1 MRCLVTGASG
11 FVGSHLARKLVS
23 SGNDVLA
30 VVRASSNLWRIEDV
44 KHRIA
49 LEYADLSQVRDIRE
63 KICSFQPSVVFHL
76 AWKGGNSRKFL
87 NDEAQALD
95 NIPGSLEL
103 VQIAHQAGCRGF
115 IFLGSSVEYGHYRQP
130 VRETDPVEPTNLY
143 GLSKYTTLQLS
154 RALCAQYGMRFIGV
168 RLFWAYGPMD
178 DPQRMV
184 PSVVEKLAR
193 RERPSLTPGEQMW
206 DFLYID
212 DVVAALIALATTDT
226 AEGIFNVGSGSPVSI
241 REMVSCIR
249 DEIDPSLELGFGE
262 VPYAPDQV
270 MHLEADV
277 RRLQAATG
285 WKPQVS
291 LADGIRR
298 TVQWYARGEAP
309 NGI

>member
-1 MRCLVTGASG
+1 MNAQ
-11 FVGSHLARKLVS
+11 VS
-23 SGNDVLA
+23 L
-30 VVRASSNLWRIEDV
+30 
-44 KHRIA
+44 
-49 LEYADLSQVRDIRE
+49 QV
-63 KICSFQPSVVFHL
+63 
-76 AWKGGNSRKFL
+76 
-87 NDEAQALD
+87 
-95 NIPGSLEL
+95 
-103 VQIAHQAGCRGF
+103 
-115 IFLGSSVEYGHYRQP
+115 
-130 VRETDPVEPTNLY
+130 
-143 GLSKYTTLQLS
+143 SKCGT
-154 RALCAQYGMRFIGV
+154 F
-168 RLFWAYGPMD
+168 
-178 DPQRMV
+178 
-184 PSVVEKLAR
+184 
-193 RERPSLTPGEQMW
+193 
-206 DFLYID
+206 YID